1 MRGDKVAFADTRVY
15 SRIHGKAKRPDINQ
29 LKRRAVEENK
39 KDKSALEMFEVPNT
53 GESVEKKELEMF
65 EQSNSEED
73 FEIPAF
79 LRRQKN

>member
-39 KDKSALEMFEVPNT
+39 KDK
-53 GESVEKKELEMF
+53 KKTILVTVAVICILMI
-65 EQSNSEED
+65 STL
-73 FEIPAF
+73 I
-79 LRRQKN
+79 LRF